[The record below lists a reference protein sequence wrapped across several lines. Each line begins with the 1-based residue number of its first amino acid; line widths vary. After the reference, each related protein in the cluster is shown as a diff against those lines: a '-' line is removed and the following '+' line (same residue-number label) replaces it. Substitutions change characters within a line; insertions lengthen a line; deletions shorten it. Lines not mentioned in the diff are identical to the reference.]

1 MSNITRFSSP
11 QIPQQSVIV
20 HGYLSSWLS
29 IWLHGEPTLLYPP
42 AARQRRSAH
51 GAGEHD
57 GVDLHYITNV
67 AVPLRS
73 LQGVSPE
80 TGRKGWCPMDMP
92 LLERDAFLHTL
103 DDLLGHQVEEGHGRI
118 ALVSGEAGIGK
129 TSLVEAFLQRQPAAT
144 RVLWGTCEALFTP
157 RPLGPLYDIVYQTD
171 STPLRALLEQA
182 ANRATL
188 FAAVQE
194 DFSGSR
200 PTIVVIEDI
209 HWADEATL
217 DLIKFLARRIHRTR
231 ALLILTYRDDELHK
245 DHPLRLVLG
254 DLPARV
260 VTRLHLPPLSE
271 AAVATLVQPT
281 GRAAGELYAV
291 TGGNPFFL
299 IETLASDATGVP
311 GSVSD
316 AVLAQVVRRSP
327 EAQRLLELVAVVPS
341 RLERWVAEAAQAQES
356 TGRTREAGS
365 TALEECLASGLLRLE
380 EGTVRYRHE
389 LARQAVEDAL
399 MPSERQALHARV
411 LHALVDRGEEQAS
424 PIALARLVH
433 HATQAEDGV
442 LVLRFAPQAARQA
455 SAQGAHRA
463 AAAHHRCTVHYAGA
477 WPAEQRAA
485 LLDDL
490 ANECSL
496 SGQLEEALETW
507 AAALSIWR
515 GMHNWEKV
523 ARDLHHQSRT
533 CSFLGRNAEAERL
546 AREAVELL
554 EPFPPSRE
562 LAMAYAG
569 LAGRRMVENDSGNTM
584 LFGTRALE
592 MAELL
597 DDAETICSA
606 LNSIGTVELAEGNA
620 EGYAKLERSL
630 QLALAHGYEEHAA
643 CAYGNLAD
651 IAVKSRTYD
660 TAARYLQEGLLYCVD
675 HDLKAWEYSMRVTWA
690 QARLDHGDWT
700 QAADDATAILS
711 VPDLPACTRFPA
723 LLVLGPLRARRGDP
737 GAVAVL
743 DEAHDLAQASGQMQ
757 YISSVAA
764 VRAEWRWLLGDR
776 EGCAAEAGAGFA
788 PAFAANCPWYWGE
801 VAIWLWR
808 SGDLN
813 EVPERTPAPFA
824 LQIEGDWRGA
834 AAAWEQMGCPYEQ
847 AQALLDG
854 DELAQRHAL
863 EIFERLGARPAA
875 EIARRQLKV
884 AGVRSLPRGP
894 RPTTLANP
902 RGLTNRQLEI
912 LRLLAEGLNN
922 PEIAD
927 RLSTTPKTVE
937 HHVSAVLAKL
947 GARSRAEA
955 VRLAYEQRLMPQAH
969 LGPSAAA
976 TFG

>member
-1 MSNITRFSSP
+1 M
-11 QIPQQSVIV
+11 
-20 HGYLSSWLS
+20 
-29 IWLHGEPTLLYPP
+29 
-42 AARQRRSAH
+42 
-51 GAGEHD
+51 
-57 GVDLHYITNV
+57 
-67 AVPLRS
+67 AVL
-73 LQGVSPE
+73 
-80 TGRKGWCPMDMP
+80 

-103 DDLLGHQVEEGHGRI
+103 DDLLGQVEEGSGRI

-129 TSLVEAFLQRQPAAT
+129 TSLVERFLEQQQVTT

-157 RPLGPLYDIVYQTD
+157 RPLGPLYDLASQTG
-171 STPLRALLEQA
+171 SPLRALLQQEA
-182 ANRATL
+182 TRATL
-188 FAAVQE
+188 FAAVLE
-194 DFSGSR
+194 DLQGAAGR
-200 PTIVVIEDI
+200 TLVVLEDI

-217 DLIKFLARRIHRTR
+217 DLVKFLARRIHRTR
-231 ALLILTYRDDELHK
+231 ALLILTYRNDELRK

-260 VTRLHLPPLSE
+260 ATRLHLPPLSE
-271 AAVATLVQPT
+271 AAVAALVQPT
-281 GRAAGELYAV
+281 GRSARELYAV

-299 IETLASDATGVP
+299 IETLASDTPGVP

-327 EAQRLLELVAVVPS
+327 GAQRLLELVAVVPG
-341 RLERWVAEAAQAQES
+341 RTPGWVVEAAQAEES
-356 TGRTREAGS
+356 TGRTREADS

-380 EGTVRYRHE
+380 EGAVRYRHE

-399 MPSERQALHARV
+399 SPSRRRV
-411 LHALVDRGEEQAS
+411 LHAQVLHLLLERGEEQAS
-424 PIALARLVH
+424 YLSLARLVH
-433 HATQAEDGV
+433 HATQAEDRAA
-442 LVLRFAPQAARQA
+442 VLRFAPQAARQA
-455 SAQGAHRA
+455 SAQGAHRE
-463 AAAHHRCTVHYAGA
+463 AAAHHRCTVNYAGS
-477 WPAEQRAA
+477 WPADQRAA

-523 ARDLHHQSRT
+523 AHDLHHQSRT

-569 LAGRRMVENDSGNTM
+569 LAGRRMVENDSANTM

-597 DDAETICSA
+597 DDAETACCA
-606 LNSIGTVELAEGNA
+606 LSYIGSIQLAEGNR
-620 EGYAKLERSL
+620 EGYDTLERSL
-630 QLALAHGYEEHAA
+630 QLALAHGYEEDAA
-643 CAYGNLAD
+643 RAYGNLAD

-700 QAADDATAILS
+700 LAADDATAILS

-723 LLVLGPLRARRGDP
+723 LLVLSPLRARRGDP

-743 DEAHDLAQASGQMQ
+743 DEARDLAQASGQMQ
-757 YISSVAA
+757 YISPVAA

-776 EGCAAEAGAGFA
+776 EGCVAEARAGFA
-788 PAFAANCPWYWGE
+788 PALQANCPWYWGE

-808 SGDLN
+808 GGDLN
-813 EVPERTPAPFA
+813 EAPERTPAPFA
-824 LQIEGDWRGA
+824 LQMTGDWRGA
-834 AAAWEQMGCPYEQ
+834 AAAWEQIGCPYEQ
-847 AQALLDG
+847 ALALLDG
-854 DELAQRHAL
+854 DEPAQRQAL
-863 EIFERLGARPAA
+863 DIFERLGARPAA
-875 EIARRQLKV
+875 ELARRRLRL

-894 RPTTLANP
+894 RPTTQANP
-902 RGLTNRQLEI
+902 HGLTNRQLEI
-912 LRLLAEGLNN
+912 LCLLAEGLRNA
-922 PEIAD
+922 EIAD

-937 HHVSAVLAKL
+937 QHVSAVLAKL
-947 GARSRAEA
+947 EARSRAEA
-955 VRLAYEQRLMPQAH
+955 VRLAYEQRLISPDQAET
-969 LGPSAAA
+969 SAAPSR
-976 TFG
+976 